1 MNTFSIDTG
10 SNKSIKKIFL
20 EIKCKGSILGFEKL
34 FGNWTTLV
42 VGCTNEF
49 SGENPP
55 PKGDSEE
62 G

>member
-1 MNTFSIDTG
+1 M
-10 SNKSIKKIFL
+10 KKFREIISKGFIL
-20 EIKCKGSILGFEKL
+20 EFQKL
-34 FGNWTTLV
+34 FGIWTTLV